1 MSNDAVFK
9 LGRVRLSGNQAVAR
23 GALEAGVRLTT
34 GYPGAPISD
43 LQGSFEQVAGNLPR
57 VNPFTLR
64 AGETLDNV
72 NYQLTAHWGTT
83 TNEDNA
89 FALAL
94 GAVICKGNFKNRDFL
109 TEDEWDLVY
118 GDTVFA
124 DDKEKRIP
132 VGSRVM
138 CSFKHLGGNTAADA
152 IRVAVNVVPYTGGL
166 GIASGDDRQG
176 TASQTMQD
184 NKVLF
189 AFHFRIPTFELH
201 SPLTAHRT
209 VKNCYRL
216 FEELGTPFAV
226 IMNYDLSYREVSVD
240 LAMEVDLA
248 ANRRQKGFTRDPKH
262 LVTIGPHIR
271 PRESK
276 FHSRLIPLFRK
287 KLGEYFDF
295 LGNKVQQ
302 YGEEPRTLLLLNGP
316 FREDFQLVKHDRTL
330 KNRLN
335 NKFGGVV
342 AVETTVVFPQP
353 ESLYKKLLS
362 KLSMERIFVFEE
374 GYGRVI
380 YLQLLDLVNRHGLDV
395 KVFDCGIPHEP
406 RIYERFSYIDHI
418 LKEE

>member
-1 MSNDAVFK
+1 MNKDAIFN

-23 GALEAGVRLTT
+23 GALEAGVRVAT

-43 LQGSFEQVAGNLPR
+43 LQGSLEQLAGNLPR
-57 VNPFTLR
+57 ASLFTAK
-64 AGETLDNV
+64 AGKALDDAH
-72 NYQLTAHWGTT
+72 YQLTAHWGTT

-89 FALAL
+89 MAFAL
-94 GAVICKGNFKNRDFL
+94 GAVIGKGDFKKREFL
-109 TEDEWDLVY
+109 SEDEWDVVY

-124 DDKEKRIP
+124 DDEEKRIP

-189 AFHFRIPTFELH
+189 SFHFRMPTLELH
-201 SPLTAHRT
+201 SPLTAHQT

-240 LAMEVDLA
+240 LNMDVDLG
-248 ANRRQKGFTRDPKH
+248 ANLRQKRFTRDPKH

-271 PRESK
+271 PRENK
-276 FHSRLIPLFRK
+276 FHSKLIPLFKSKIK
-287 KLGEYFDF
+287 KYFEF
-295 LGNKVQQ
+295 LGNEVLQHGLK
-302 YGEEPRTLLLLNGP
+302 PRSMLVLNGP
-316 FREDFQLVKHDRTL
+316 FREDFQLVKYDPTL
-330 KNRLN
+330 KDRLES
-335 NKFGGVV
+335 KFGEFL
-342 AVETTVVFPQP
+342 AVETNLVFPQP
-353 ESLYKKLLS
+353 ESLYEELVS
-362 KLSMERIFVFEE
+362 KYPIERIFVFEE

-380 YLQLLDLVNRHGLDV
+380 YLQLLDLVNSSDFKV
-395 KVFDCGIPHEP
+395 KVIDCGIPYEP

-418 LKEE
+418 LAN